1 MDYPVHKH
9 GRRLPASLR
18 TFYHQILLPLA
29 KVRRTAVSAYA
40 DLICDII
47 TSDR

>member
-1 MDYPVHKH
+1 MQKH
-9 GRRLPASLR
+9 GRRLPACLR
-18 TFYHQILLPLA
+18 TFYHQILLPQA
-29 KVRRTAVSAYA
+29 KAQRTAVSACT